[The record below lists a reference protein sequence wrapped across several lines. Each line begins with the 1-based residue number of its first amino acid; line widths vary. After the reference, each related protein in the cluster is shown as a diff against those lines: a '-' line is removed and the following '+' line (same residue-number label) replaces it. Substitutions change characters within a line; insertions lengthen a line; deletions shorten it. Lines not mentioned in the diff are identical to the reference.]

1 MDKTGDFYSLAVGS
15 IPTRRTINVLTDS
28 QIDSIIVFKLGNL
41 MKYTQEQII
50 ELAKEVELTDMID
63 WEGLPLEKDRIYQIV
78 GSQAYELYDAYTQSE
93 DGEAILLATVT
104 KLLVE
109 NFVLNLKVNSL

>member
-1 MDKTGDFYSLAVGS
+1 
-15 IPTRRTINVLTDS
+15 
-28 QIDSIIVFKLGNL
+28 

-50 ELAKEVELTDMID
+50 QLAKEVELTDMID
-63 WEGLPLEKDRIYQIV
+63 WEGLPLEKDRIYQLV
-78 GSQAYELYDAYTQSE
+78 GSQAYELYEQYTNSD

-109 NFVLNLKVNSL
+109 NFVLNLRVNNF

>member
-1 MDKTGDFYSLAVGS
+1 
-15 IPTRRTINVLTDS
+15 
-28 QIDSIIVFKLGNL
+28 

-50 ELAKEVELTDMID
+50 ELAKEAELSDMID
-63 WEGLPLEKDRIYQIV
+63 WEGLPLEKDRIYQLV
-78 GSQAYELYDAYTQSE
+78 GSQAYELYQQFMQSE

-109 NFVLNLKVNSL
+109 NFVLNLRVNSI

>member
-1 MDKTGDFYSLAVGS
+1 
-15 IPTRRTINVLTDS
+15 
-28 QIDSIIVFKLGNL
+28 
-41 MKYTQEQII
+41 MKYTQEEII
-50 ELAKEVELTDMID
+50 ELAKEVELSDMID

-78 GSQAYELYDAYTQSE
+78 GSQAYEVYEEFTNSA

-109 NFVLNLKVNSL
+109 NFVLNLRVNNV